1 MTLPRAVLV
10 DIDGTLA
17 HRGDRSPYD
26 WSRVGED
33 RPNPAVVELVQT
45 IAAAGR
51 HRVILLTG
59 RDDVCRWQT
68 ELWLDAQHVP
78 YHELHMRPHQDN
90 RKDSV
95 VKAEMYRTLVED
107 RYQVAFV
114 IDDRDQVVHMWRH
127 DLGLTCLQVAEGD
140 F

>member
-68 ELWLDAQHVP
+68 ELGLDA
-78 YHELHMRPHQDN
+78 
-90 RKDSV
+90 
-95 VKAEMYRTLVED
+95 
-107 RYQVAFV
+107 
-114 IDDRDQVVHMWRH
+114 
-127 DLGLTCLQVAEGD
+127 
-140 F
+140 